1 MVKFFYELYPFEL
14 QMPVAFLLKRLWKKK
29 KKDHREICDCDLKC
43 GHCIAKLDWTIE
55 RLRQMWKVSY
65 VDFDQSI
72 SKILEQDPSFI
83 NFDQLDN
90 IYTCDFEKSF
100 LIRN

>member
-1 MVKFFYELYPFEL
+1 
-14 QMPVAFLLKRLWKKK
+14 
-29 KKDHREICDCDLKC
+29 
-43 GHCIAKLDWTIE
+43 
-55 RLRQMWKVSY
+55 MWKVSY

-90 IYTCDFEKSF
+90 IYTCNFEKYF

>member
-1 MVKFFYELYPFEL
+1 MNRTHLNYRCLILICYIDSG
-14 QMPVAFLLKRLWKKK
+14 KKK
-29 KKDHREICDCDLKC
+29 NHGEICDCDLKC
-43 GHCIAKLDWTIE
+43 GHCIAKLDWTID

-65 VDFDQSI
+65 VDFDRSI

-90 IYTCDFEKSF
+90 IYTCNFEKCF
-100 LIRN
+100 LIKN